1 MYTKNNFK
9 KYIINSFIFL
19 LLFIYTSINAYA
31 FEQYES
37 YIINETADILNE
49 NKEDILFTLKKEDK
63 VMVVDEN
70 EEYLLIKYIENNE
83 EKEGW
88 IKKELV
94 KEKETKEESDT
105 EENNED
111 KILMNIDEEDE
122 KTDSEKEEIKEL
134 EKKTNSEDKTA
145 TIKGTNV
152 NIRKAP
158 VDGAVLCRLS
168 TGHVL
173 NIIGQTTAND
183 HIWYNVKFTYNDKEI
198 TGYVID
204 TYVNINI
211 TVTDADEEFELYLSN
226 QGFPESYKPYLRIL
240 HKKYPLWKFNA
251 IKTDLSWNTVVNNES
266 RVGKNL
272 VPLTSSDSWKS
283 TDSTAYNWET
293 NTWYGFDGPS
303 WVAASRDIVQFYLD
317 PRNFLDESS
326 IFQFETL
333 EYKDYQSD
341 EKNVGN
347 ILKNTFM
354 SGSYTEPDGSRV
366 DYAKTFI
373 KTGKKIGI
381 SPYFI
386 AARCYQEQGK
396 GTSKSI
402 AGNVPGYENLFNY
415 YHIGAYPANGNS
427 SVINGLIYASKNDE
441 STFRPWNTR
450 YKSILGGANFIY
462 KKYINKGQNTLYLQK
477 FNVVNK
483 DSGLYGNQYMTNLQ
497 AAASEASHIEKAYI
511 NKNTE
516 IVFNIPVY
524 LNMPAS
530 ACVQPDSE
538 ANPNN
543 YIKSL
548 SIKGQSL
555 TPTFDPEI
563 LKYSIIVN
571 HDITK
576 LEINATAVAVTSSI
590 SGIGSVDLKDGDN
603 VFEIKCTA
611 QNGDVRTYVLNV
623 TKKIEQKPDEDIEID
638 NENTE
643 NNNTNNEE
651 NKTPEQTEKPEEE
664 KKEELVITSPKYE
677 IGTYITG
684 IKAGTSID
692 DIKNNLSI
700 NYGNIK
706 IVDKA
711 GKEKKNVSNGDYLKI
726 YDKDEEIMS
735 LRIIISGD
743 SNCDGKIN
751 NGDLIQLKK
760 VILNV
765 ITPEEVQ
772 EKSLDINGD
781 SKVNNGD
788 LILIK
793 KHILGIKEI

>member
-1 MYTKNNFK
+1 MCVKKNI
-9 KYIINSFIFL
+9 YNSFIFL
-19 LLFIYTSINAYA
+19 LLFTSISINTYA
-31 FEQYES
+31 FEQYEAYVS
-37 YIINETADILNE
+37 ENEIEILDE
-49 NKEDILFTLKKEDK
+49 NKENKISFLEKNRDVFVIDEDEENYLIK
-63 VMVVDEN
+63 YNEN
-70 EEYLLIKYIENNE
+70 EEEII
-83 EKEGW
+83 GW
-88 IKKELV
+88 IKKEFI
-94 KEKETKEESDT
+94 EKRIEDLEIDSKNIVQDLET
-105 EENNED
+105 
-111 KILMNIDEEDE
+111 EDE
-122 KTDSEKEEIKEL
+122 NIEEMSIAEN
-134 EKKTNSEDKTA
+134 EIAVIANVDDKTA

-152 NIRKAP
+152 NIRKSP
-158 VDGAVLCRLS
+158 VNGTVLCKLS

-173 NIIGQTTAND
+173 TIIGQTSAND
-183 HIWYNVKFTYNDKEI
+183 HIWYNVKFTYNNNEI

-204 TYVNINI
+204 TYININI
-211 TVTDADEEFELYLSN
+211 TVDNADQEFELYLSN

-240 HKKYPLWKFNA
+240 HKKYPSWKFNA
-251 IKTDLSWNTVVNNES
+251 VNTGLSWNTVVNNES

-272 VPLTSSDSWKS
+272 VPLSSSDSWKS
-283 TDSTAYNWET
+283 TESTAYDWET

-303 WVAASRDIVQFYLD
+303 WVAASREIIQFYLD
-317 PRNFLDESS
+317 PRNFLDEAS

-333 EYKDYQSD
+333 EYKDYQSN
-341 EKNVGN
+341 EENVGN

-354 SGSYTEPDGSRV
+354 SGSYTEPDGSSV

-402 AGNVPGYENLFNY
+402 AGNVKGYENLFNY

-441 STFRPWNTR
+441 STYRPWNTR

-462 KKYINKGQNTLYLQK
+462 NKYINKGQDTLYFQK

-483 DSGLYGNQYMTNLQ
+483 TSGLYGNQYMTNLQ

-511 NKNTE
+511 NKDTE
-516 IVFNIPVY
+516 IIFNIPVY

-530 ACVQPDSE
+530 ACVQPDSV

-543 YIKSL
+543 YIKTL
-548 SIKGQSL
+548 EVKGQSL
-555 TPTFDPEI
+555 TPTFDPEN
-563 LKYSIIVN
+563 LKYSLIVDSN
-571 HDITK
+571 TTK

-590 SGIGSVDLKDGDN
+590 SGIGTFDLKDGDN
-603 VFEIKCTA
+603 TFEVSCTA
-611 QNGDVRTYVLNV
+611 QNGDVRTYIINV
-623 TKKIEQKPDEDIEID
+623 TKKAS

-643 NNNTNNEE
+643 NNENGNTNNGSSGD
-651 NKTPEQTEKPEEE
+651 
-664 KKEELVITSPKYE
+664 LIITSPKYE

-684 IKAGTSID
+684 IKVGSTVD
-692 DIKNNLSI
+692 EIKKNISL

-706 IVDKA
+706 ITDKN
-711 GKEKKNVSNGDYLKI
+711 GTEKNSVSNGDYLKI
-726 YDKDEEIMS
+726 YNNDKEIMS

-743 SNCDGKIN
+743 ANCDGKIN

-760 VILNV
+760 VILN
-765 ITPEEVQ
+765 ISNPDEIQ

-781 SKVNNGD
+781 SKINNGD